1 MGVSSFLNSTG
12 APKDKGCRG
21 LEAPPTFAPHML
33 CSPRAPHASLVVTHS
48 RSPAPA
54 STSSFLG
61 PTTSRPRRLP
71 APPSRTPPTRAR
83 PKANSNLPTARRHFA
98 FAMRA
103 SVDEAGA
110 LLARSDSAGRRRHPA
125 SPVQSA
131 SPRPGGGLRR
141 QSSSFRDDVGHAAS
155 ETYLVSRLAFTLLRY
170 LGIGYR
176 WMSQLLALTIYAILL
191 MPGFIQVGYYYFF
204 SSQVHRSIVYGDQ
217 PRNRLDLYIP
227 KDNSRPYPVVAFV
240 TGGAWII
247 GYKAWGALLGRRL
260 AERGIIVACIDY
272 RNFPQGTI
280 GDMVNDASQGISF
293 VCNNIASYGGDPN
306 QIYLMGQSA
315 GAHIAACALMEQA
328 VKESSGHPVSWSV
341 TQIKAYFGLS
351 GGYNIHNLVD
361 HFNERGLHRSIF
373 LSIMEGEESLSR
385 YSPEI
390 VAKKSSAETITLL
403 PLIVLMHGTEDY
415 SIPSSSSQTF
425 VDVLQQAGAQARLLL
440 YEGKTHTDIFLQDP
454 LRGGR
459 DPLVE
464 DLLSVI
470 HADDTIA
477 RQKISLAPTPRRL
490 VFEWQLKLARRI
502 SPF

>member
-1 MGVSSFLNSTG
+1 MPPVPGV
-12 APKDKGCRG
+12 
-21 LEAPPTFAPHML
+21 
-33 CSPRAPHASLVVTHS
+33 
-48 RSPAPA
+48 
-54 STSSFLG
+54 
-61 PTTSRPRRLP
+61 
-71 APPSRTPPTRAR
+71 
-83 PKANSNLPTARRHFA
+83 ANSNLPTAA
-98 FAMRA
+98 GAAAMRA
-103 SVDEAGA
+103 SLEEAGA
-110 LLARSDSAGRRRHPA
+110 LLERSDSAGRRRRSA
-125 SPVQSA
+125 SPVRSA
-131 SPRPGGGLRR
+131 APRPPGGGGGGGGGGGLRR
-141 QSSSFRDDVGHAAS
+141 QSSSFREDVGHAAS
-155 ETYLVSRLAFTLLRY
+155 ETYLVSRLTVTLLQY

-204 SSQVHRSIVYGDQ
+204 SSQVRRSIVYGDQ

-227 KDNSRPYPVVAFV
+227 KDNDRPCPVVAFV

-280 GDMVNDASQGISF
+280 GDMVTDASQGISF

-351 GGYNIHNLVD
+351 GGYNIHSLVD
-361 HFNERGLHRSIF
+361 HFHERGLYRSLF

-390 VAKKSSAETITLL
+390 VAKKSKAETIALL
-403 PLIVLMHGTEDY
+403 PLIVLMHGTDDY
-415 SIPSSSSQTF
+415 SIPPSARFFWHCQTF
-425 VDVLQQAGAQARLLL
+425 VNVLQQAGAQARLLL

-464 DLLSVI
+464 DLLSII
-470 HADDTIA
+470 HADDAIA
-477 RQKISLAPTPRRL
+477 RQKVALAPAPKRL

>member
-1 MGVSSFLNSTG
+1 
-12 APKDKGCRG
+12 
-21 LEAPPTFAPHML
+21 
-33 CSPRAPHASLVVTHS
+33 
-48 RSPAPA
+48 
-54 STSSFLG
+54 
-61 PTTSRPRRLP
+61 
-71 APPSRTPPTRAR
+71 
-83 PKANSNLPTARRHFA
+83 
-98 FAMRA
+98 MRA
-103 SVDEAGA
+103 SVEEAGA
-110 LLARSDSAGRRRHPA
+110 LLARTDSAGRRRRSA

-131 SPRPGGGLRR
+131 APRPPGEGGGLRR
-141 QSSSFRDDVGHAAS
+141 QSSSFREDVGHAAS
-155 ETYLVSRLAFTLLRY
+155 ETYLVSRLTFTLLQY
-170 LGIGYR
+170 LGLGYR

-191 MPGFIQVGYYYFF
+191 MPGFLQVGYYYFF
-204 SSQVHRSIVYGDQ
+204 SNQVRRSIVYGEQ

-227 KDNSRPYPVVAFV
+227 KDNNRPCPVVAFV

-280 GDMVNDASQGISF
+280 GDMVSDASQGISF
-293 VCNNIASYGGDPN
+293 VCNNIASYGGDPD

-328 VKESSGHPVSWSV
+328 IKQSSGHPVSWSV

-361 HFNERGLHRSIF
+361 HFHERGLYRSIF

-390 VAKKSSAETITLL
+390 VAKNSSAETIALL

-415 SIPSSSSQTF
+415 SIPPSASQTF

-470 HADDTIA
+470 HADDAIA
-477 RQKISLAPTPRRL
+477 RQKIALAPTPRRL
-490 VFEWQLKLARRI
+490 VFEWQLKLAHRI

>member
-1 MGVSSFLNSTG
+1 
-12 APKDKGCRG
+12 A
-21 LEAPPTFAPHML
+21 APHPNAFL
-33 CSPRAPHASLVVTHS
+33 LVTHS
-48 RSPAPA
+48 RRSPPA
-54 STSSFLG
+54 SSSTGSAYLG
-61 PTTSRPRRLP
+61 PTTSRPRWRSLPRP
-71 APPSRTPPTRAR
+71 APPARAR
-83 PKANSNLPTARRHFA
+83 PKANSNIPTPPPAVGP
-98 FAMRA
+98 AMRA

-110 LLARSDSAGRRRHPA
+110 LLARSDSAGRRRP
-125 SPVQSA
+125 STPPVRSA
-131 SPRPGGGLRR
+131 WPRPPGARGGQLRR
-141 QSSSFRDDVGHAAS
+141 QSSSFREDVGHAAS
-155 ETYLVSRLAFTLLRY
+155 ETYLVSRLTFSLLKY
-170 LGIGYR
+170 LGVGYR

-204 SSQVHRSIVYGDQ
+204 SSQVRRSIVYGDQ

-227 KDNSRPYPVVAFV
+227 KDNSRPCPVVAFV

-280 GDMVNDASQGISF
+280 GDMVRDASQGISF

-328 VKESSGHPVSWSV
+328 VKESSRQPISWSV

-390 VAKKSSAETITLL
+390 VAKKSSAETIALL

-415 SIPSSSSQTF
+415 SIPSSASQTF
-425 VDVLQQAGAQARLLL
+425 VDVLQKIGAQARLLL
-440 YEGKTHTDIFLQDP
+440 YEGKTHTDIFLQVPYLYFYRHLDFIDP

-464 DLLSVI
+464 DILNVI
-470 HADDTIA
+470 HADDPIA
-477 RQKISLAPTPRRL
+477 RQKIALAPIPRRL
-490 VFEWQLKLARRI
+490 VFEWQIKLARRV

>member
-1 MGVSSFLNSTG
+1 
-12 APKDKGCRG
+12 
-21 LEAPPTFAPHML
+21 
-33 CSPRAPHASLVVTHS
+33 
-48 RSPAPA
+48 
-54 STSSFLG
+54 
-61 PTTSRPRRLP
+61 
-71 APPSRTPPTRAR
+71 
-83 PKANSNLPTARRHFA
+83 
-98 FAMRA
+98 MRA
-103 SVDEAGA
+103 SVEEAGA
-110 LLARSDSAGRRRHPA
+110 LLARTDSAGRRRRRSS
-125 SPVQSA
+125 SPVRTA
-131 SPRPGGGLRR
+131 SPRPGSLRR
-141 QSSSFRDDVGHAAS
+141 HSSSFREDVGHAAS
-155 ETYLVSRLAFTLLRY
+155 ETYLVSRLTFTLLQY
-170 LGIGYR
+170 LGLGYR
-176 WMSQLLALTIYAILL
+176 WMAQLLSLTIYAILL
-191 MPGFIQVGYYYFF
+191 MPGFLQVGYYYFF
-204 SSQVHRSIVYGDQ
+204 SSQVRRSVVYGDQ

-227 KDNSRPYPVVAFV
+227 EDNSRPCPVMAFV

-280 GDMVNDASQGISF
+280 GDMVHDASQGISF

-328 VKESSGHPVSWSV
+328 VKESGGHPVSWSV

-351 GGYNIHNLVD
+351 GGYNMHNLVD
-361 HFNERGLHRSIF
+361 HFHQRGLYRSIF

-390 VAKKSSAETITLL
+390 VAKTSSAETIALL

-415 SIPSSSSQTF
+415 SIPSSASQTF

-464 DLLSVI
+464 DVLSII
-470 HADDTIA
+470 HADDAIA
-477 RQKISLAPTPRRL
+477 RQKIALAPTPKRL
-490 VFEWQLKLARRI
+490 VYEWQLKLARQI